1 MEVAQVFHSR
11 IYQEELG
18 DDDFQPMNAVID
30 LETLQVAWEKWFFKP
45 VGNGSCGWWQWLENA
60 PKVWNIYIYYY
71 RWMAGLDLWDHDGIN
86 GVKYY

>member
-30 LETLQVAWEKWFFKP
+30 LETLQVAWEKW
-45 VGNGSCGWWQWLENA
+45 Q
-60 PKVWNIYIYYY
+60 
-71 RWMAGLDLWDHDGIN
+71 
-86 GVKYY
+86 